1 MRPPPRAL
9 TAMAICC
16 LAAASPGLVS
26 AGPRQATKAGGSE
39 ATGQAGAVLS
49 RTALPI
55 ALVGTMVDSVEP
67 SRSACLVRCIQSPE
81 RKYAS
86 VLQVGETAC
95 DLAEIKEIR
104 QDAVVLRNL
113 AADRIELLPLPGT
126 SASKG
131 VSASGAEPA
140 AEPVV
145 VNESPGRVSVE
156 VPKASVDHYLVNLS
170 ELLSSAQAM
179 PRFRDTA
186 NGQRVIEG
194 FELTQVRAGSVVEQ
208 VGLKNGDVIVDVNG
222 EPLDGLPTVLRLFG
236 QAPTMGQATVTVLRG
251 SQRMTFVFNTK

>member
-1 MRPPPRAL
+1 MRPLPRAL
-9 TAMAICC
+9 PALAVCC
-16 LAAASPGLVS
+16 LLTVCAVEAS
-26 AGPRQATKAGGSE
+26 AGPRQAPKAGGSE
-39 ATGQAGAVLS
+39 AIGQAGAVLS
-49 RTALPI
+49 RTALPM
-55 ALVGTMVDSVEP
+55 ALVGVMVDSTEP
-67 SRSACLVRCIQSPE
+67 SRSACLVRCNQSPE

-86 VLQVGETAC
+86 ALQVGETAC

-113 AADRIELLPLPGT
+113 ATDRIELLQLPETGV
-126 SASKG
+126 SKG
-131 VSASGAEPA
+131 VLAAGEELPPA
-140 AEPVV
+140 PIV
-145 VNESPGRVSVE
+145 VNEAPGLVSVD

-170 ELLSSAQAM
+170 ELLSSAQAV

-222 EPLDGLPTVLRLFG
+222 QTLDSLPTVLRLFG
-236 QAPTMGQATVTVLRG
+236 QAQTMGQANVTVLRG
-251 SQRMTFVFNTK
+251 SRRMTFVFNTK

>member
-1 MRPPPRAL
+1 MRPPSRAL
-9 TAMAICC
+9 TALAICC

-26 AGPRQATKAGGSE
+26 AGSRQATKAGGSE
-39 ATGQAGAVLS
+39 AIGQAGTVPS
-49 RTALPI
+49 RTALPM
-55 ALVGTMVDSVEP
+55 ALVGVMVDSTEP

-86 VLQVGETAC
+86 TLQVGETAC
-95 DLAEIKEIR
+95 DLAEVKEIR
-104 QDAVVLRNL
+104 KDAIILRNL
-113 AADRIELLPLPGT
+113 SANRLELLPLPESGV
-126 SASKG
+126 SKG
-131 VSASGAEPA
+131 VLAAGEELPPA
-140 AEPVV
+140 PIVV
-145 VNESPGRVSVE
+145 SEAPGRVSVD

-170 ELLSSAQAM
+170 DLLSSAQAM

-222 EPLDGLPTVLRLFG
+222 QALDSLPTVLRLFG
-236 QAPTMGQATVTVLRG
+236 QAQTMGQATVTVLRG
-251 SQRMTFVFNTK
+251 SQRMTFVFTTK

>member
-1 MRPPPRAL
+1 ML
-9 TAMAICC
+9 
-16 LAAASPGLVS
+16 
-26 AGPRQATKAGGSE
+26 
-39 ATGQAGAVLS
+39 
-49 RTALPI
+49 
-55 ALVGTMVDSVEP
+55 LVGVMVDSAVP

-86 VLQVGETAC
+86 TRQVGETAC

-104 QDAVVLRNL
+104 KDAVILRNL
-113 AADRIELLPLPGT
+113 SANRLELLPLPENG
-126 SASKG
+126 ASKG
-131 VSASGAEPA
+131 VLAAGEELPPA
-140 AEPVV
+140 PVV
-145 VNESPGRVSVE
+145 VSEAPGLVSVD

-222 EPLDGLPTVLRLFG
+222 QALDSLPTVLRLFG
-236 QAPTMGQATVTVLRG
+236 QAQTMGQATVTVLRG
-251 SQRMTFVFNTK
+251 SQRMTFVFTTK